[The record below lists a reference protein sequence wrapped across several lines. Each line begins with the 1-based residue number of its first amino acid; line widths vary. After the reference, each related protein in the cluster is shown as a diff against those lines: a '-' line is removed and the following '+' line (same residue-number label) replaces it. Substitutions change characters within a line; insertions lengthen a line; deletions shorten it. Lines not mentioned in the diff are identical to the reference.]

1 MIPLHKKGR
10 KYAKQNCRA
19 ANSLAALSKISKRS
33 MFKQTSSFF
42 EDIFSK
48 HQCGFGKD
56 FNAQQCLLKLLEN
69 WKNTFDKDKM
79 FSALLSDFSKAF
91 DCLNYEL
98 LIAKLSAYALTLPA
112 FKLVHNYS

>member
-1 MIPLHKKGR
+1 
-10 KYAKQNCRA
+10 
-19 ANSLAALSKISKRS
+19 

-69 WKNTFDKDKM
+69 WKNTFDNGKM
-79 FSALLSDFSKAF
+79 FSALLTDFSKAF

-98 LIAKLSAYALTLPA
+98 LIVKLSSYAFTLPA